1 MARNCPGCG
10 APLVYDPGFD
20 SLVCETCG
28 NIIDPQTLSDADD
41 FYLNMGSGD
50 DPVALEDLLEEEEI
64 TGEMYDCHIHQC
76 TQCGG
81 EVIVSGTE
89 VSTRCVYC
97 GATTLVFNRI
107 SKEVR
112 PDYVIP
118 FKITKEEALANVKKK
133 LLSGPFIP
141 RFFKKIDPECVR
153 GIYVPYYLYDGVY
166 SDTQRFMIGNEPII
180 RDGSCEFHDLPVE
193 ACKVLADKTSEL
205 LDPYYMNEKVDFDT
219 SYLMGFYSNIAD
231 LEPRAAKACA
241 GQKARDVFDWEM
253 MQQPPTSF
261 RKKRVLSVPKYEME
275 RTSQAL
281 LPVWFITLD
290 KDGTPYTFL
299 VNGQTGKVVGTVPWN
314 RVLAG
319 AIITTIFVALAS
331 LITILFFKEGIY
343 KEIVDK
349 EFDLLTHTKKGG
361 ENIIYA
367 EIGIGFLA
375 ASGATTLL
383 GIGFSK
389 FKRVLDNLN
398 RTKSVVTF
406 IFSKKRQGEAK

>member
-10 APLVYDPGFD
+10 APLIYDPGFD

-28 NIIDPQTLSDADD
+28 NIIDPKTLADADD
-41 FYLNMGSGD
+41 FYLNMGSED
-50 DPVALEDLLEEEEI
+50 EPVALEDLLEEDEI
-64 TGEMYDCHIHQC
+64 TGETYDCHVHKC

-89 VSTRCVYC
+89 VSTHCVYC
-97 GATTLVFNRI
+97 GSTTLVFNRI

-112 PDYVIP
+112 PDYIIP

-133 LLSGPFIP
+133 LLSGPFVP
-141 RFFKKIDPECVR
+141 KFFKKIDPECVR
-153 GIYVPYYLYDGVY
+153 GIYVPYYLYDGVHA
-166 SDTQRFMIGNEPII
+166 DTQRFMIGKEPYI

-193 ACKVLADKTSEL
+193 ACKVLADKTTEL
-205 LDPYYMNEKVDFDT
+205 LDPFDMREKVDFDT

-231 LEPRAAKACA
+231 LDARGAKGAAL
-241 GQKARDVFDWEM
+241 QKARSVFDWEM
-253 MQQPPTSF
+253 MQQPPTSI
-261 RKKRVLSVPKYEME
+261 RKKRVSSVPKSEMR

-319 AIITTIFVALAS
+319 AIITAIFAVLAT
-331 LITILFFKEGIY
+331 LITIFFFKEGFY

-349 EFDLLTHTKKGG
+349 EIFLFTHTKRGG
-361 ENIIYA
+361 ENYLYA

-375 ASGATTLL
+375 GSGAL
-383 GIGFSK
+383 GVLGLGFSK
-389 FKRVLDNLN
+389 FKHVLDNLN

-406 IFSKKRQGEAK
+406 IFSKKRQGDAK